1 MDTAT
6 GSDHARDERSAIS
19 LRTLLGDLRPGD
31 CKLHCAVWNG
41 EEHPIEVMARSF
53 EEWTWWNRYR
63 ADNNHF
69 NRPLIF
75 SMAQSLEGPDLW
87 LFGGVFE
94 VLARRD
100 KPHAFSYDVTHRT
113 DLLPGLTQR
122 LMVQFA
128 LAGRQRRRVFET
140 CVDEMAVAAI
150 LPEPYAGQASPG
162 LDSICITLRDLD
174 IVVQQGRLD
183 WRGPLEAIKGIYVI
197 HDRAT
202 GQAYVGSASGDI
214 GVWSRW
220 GQYVES
226 LHGGNRALVELVG
239 SKGSDYARENLVI
252 SLLEFFPA
260 RVPDDHVWQRESWWK
275 ETLMTRTFGLNRN

>member
-1 MDTAT
+1 MDAAI
-6 GSDHARDERSAIS
+6 GADHAGDERSAIP
-19 LRTLLGDLRPGD
+19 LRALLADLRPGD

-41 EEHPIEVMARSF
+41 EEHPIEVMAGSF
-53 EEWTWWNRYR
+53 ERWTWWNSYR

-100 KPHAFSYDVTHRT
+100 KPHAFSYDVKHRT

-150 LPEPYAGQASPG
+150 LPEPYAGQAFPG
-162 LDSICITLRDLD
+162 LDSIRITLRDLD
-174 IVVQQGRLD
+174 IAVQ
-183 WRGPLEAIKGIYVI
+183 
-197 HDRAT
+197 
-202 GQAYVGSASGDI
+202 
-214 GVWSRW
+214 
-220 GQYVES
+220 
-226 LHGGNRALVELVG
+226 
-239 SKGSDYARENLVI
+239 
-252 SLLEFFPA
+252 
-260 RVPDDHVWQRESWWK
+260 
-275 ETLMTRTFGLNRN
+275 